1 MKDTIDLLETIGRDA
16 TLRHAPPQEIT
27 RLLAQAQASAALLA
41 AAASGD
47 GSALW
52 AEFGQPTNETPQV
65 SQMPAQ
71 EEEDSEEE
79 EQAEPLVLPPS
90 GG

>member
-16 TLRHAPPQEIT
+16 ALRHAPPQEIT

-47 GSALW
+47 GSALRT
-52 AEFGQPTNETPQV
+52 EFGQPTNETPQV

-71 EEEDSEEE
+71 EEEESQE
-79 EQAEPLVLPPS
+79 EQEEPLEILPPS
-90 GG
+90 GD